1 MWSPQHSAETRQRIL
16 DAASAAFRGQG
27 VADTSVANIMKRAGL
42 THGGFYAHFASKDD
56 LLAEALRH
64 GRRQTNERFESFDS
78 LQAVVDSY
86 LDPAHAAHPERGCA
100 IPSLGSEIS
109 RSSPKARRR
118 LAGAIRARVARL
130 GALLPRRLSGAER
143 ERQAI
148 GAFACMVGG
157 LLLARASDPDDRDRI
172 LAACR
177 EFLHD
182 ATEFDGDTGST
193 RSNGATE
200 NKS

>member
-1 MWSPQHSAETRQRIL
+1 MRVTRQQAAANREKVL
-16 DAASAAFRGQG
+16 DVAGTLFRERGFDGIG
-27 VADTSVANIMKRAGL
+27 VADIMKRAGL

-100 IPSLGSEIS
+100 IPSLGLEIS

-182 ATEFDGDTGST
+182 ATELDGDTGST

-200 NKS
+200 N